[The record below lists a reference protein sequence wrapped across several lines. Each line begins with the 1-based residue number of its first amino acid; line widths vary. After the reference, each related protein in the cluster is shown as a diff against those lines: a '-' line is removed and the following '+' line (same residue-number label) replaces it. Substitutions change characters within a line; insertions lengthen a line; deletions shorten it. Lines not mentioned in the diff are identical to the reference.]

1 MREEGLVEGIEPPAP
16 AAGEVAISGVT
27 PAGLRVD
34 LEGYDADRT
43 VATPSPYEDWPEGV
57 FEMPARLGRLLVVVT
72 DPHGVC
78 GVAGVVSWHQ
88 EAYGPTVGSFA
99 WNIGIGLA
107 ETCRGH
113 GVGSVAQRLVAEWL
127 FASTPLDR
135 VEASTDV
142 DNVAERRSLEK
153 AGFTLEGVLRGAQAR
168 ADGVHDLV
176 GYSLLR
182 SDLAG

>member
-1 MREEGLVEGIEPPAP
+1 MPGNRAVGP
-16 AAGEVAISGVT
+16 
-27 PAGLRVD
+27 
-34 LEGYDADRT
+34 T
-43 VATPSPYEDWPEGV
+43 VAPELAQEALTKVGGGHTPPNYNG
-57 FEMPARLGRLLVVVT
+57 
-72 DPHGVC
+72 HGVC

>member
-1 MREEGLVEGIEPPAP
+1 M
-16 AAGEVAISGVT
+16 
-27 PAGLRVD
+27 
-34 LEGYDADRT
+34 
-43 VATPSPYEDWPEGV
+43 
-57 FEMPARLGRLLVVVT
+57 
-72 DPHGVC
+72 
-78 GVAGVVSWHQ
+78 SWHQ